1 MTTTW
6 SPVFRCGVYVGLCFP
21 RRIAATPEARRPSTW
36 SVASTTNHSLFRS
49 AAFAVHVFCLLIS
62 LLLGFLVNH
71 FHQSQPAGGSRA
83 RRLAAVPR
91 SKELSHPHRRPLS
104 TAHLSQRA
112 RDAAH
117 HAAQKALRDQL
128 QLDEIAPP
136 LDLSRVHLAHP
147 SIGRLGRRAEGGP
160 IVLADKRAP
169 PP

>member
-6 SPVFRCGVYVGLCFP
+6 SPEFRCGVKVGLCLP

-91 SKELSHPHRRPLS
+91 SKELSHPHLRPLS
-104 TAHLSQRA
+104 TGNFALS
-112 RDAAH
+112 AATNH
-117 HAAQKALRDQL
+117 WGEMRPSVWKLATCPSAW
-128 QLDEIAPP
+128 APASVRP
-136 LDLSRVHLAHP
+136 
-147 SIGRLGRRAEGGP
+147 
-160 IVLADKRAP
+160 AP
-169 PP
+169 